1 MLRPYQQDA
10 HDAIIQWIRKTR
22 EPCLIEAATG
32 AGKSHIIAALADTV
46 HAMSGGK
53 HILCLAPSKELVE
66 QNFEKYASTGNK
78 ASIFSASVGVKN
90 LDHPVVF
97 GTPMSVKNSI
107 ERFGDEFAMI
117 ILDECHGLTPTVKK
131 IISNMPNKNLRV
143 VGMTATPYRLG
154 QGYIFQSWADGRAA
168 EPSGWFARC
177 VYRIQARQ
185 LIGMGFLTPPTLG
198 GTNAEGY
205 QTRGMAL
212 NRMGHFSAIDID
224 RAYHG
229 QGRKTAMIINE
240 IVELSG
246 GRRGVLIFAATVR
259 HALECLASLP
269 PEISAIVT
277 SETPKA
283 DRESILSAFK
293 AQQIKYIVNVA
304 VLTTGFDATHVD
316 VVAMLRAT
324 ESVGLLQQI
333 IGRGLRL
340 HDGKTDCLILD
351 YAENI
356 ERHCPDGDIF
366 NPEIEKAR
374 EAKDAGDMECIC
386 PACAVVNNFSARPN
400 PDRYKCDAA
409 GYFVDLDGNRVAG
422 PFGPVPGHFG
432 RRCTATHLV
441 GGNLVRCEY
450 RWTSKDCHGC
460 GHKNDI
466 AARRCEK
473 CDAELV
479 DPNEKLRIFFPK
491 KKDPTVR
498 QCEPVLGWRVSHTL
512 SAKNNNEMIR
522 VSVVTKSRSFVFW
535 VFKKTPYPRSAKLK
549 AAFDSLRNQQPK
561 TIEYQKDAKSGFYT
575 VFGFNGAPDEN
586 SP

>member
-10 HDAIIQWIRKTR
+10 HDAIIAWIRKTK

-66 QNFEKYASTGNK
+66 QNFEKYTATGNK
-78 ASIFSASVGVKN
+78 ASIFSASVGIKN

-107 ERFGDEFAMI
+107 DRFGGEFAMVI
-117 ILDECHGLTPTVKK
+117 IDECHGLTPTVLS
-131 IISNMPNKNLRV
+131 IIRKMPNPNLRV

-154 QGYIFQSWADGRAA
+154 QGYIFRSWADGREANEKA
-168 EPSGWFARC
+168 WFSRC

-185 LIGMGFLTPPTLG
+185 LIAMGFLTLPVMG

-205 QTRGMAL
+205 QTKGMVL
-212 NRMGHFSAIDID
+212 NRMGQFSAEDID

-229 QGRKTAMIINE
+229 QGRKTAAIIND
-240 IVELSG
+240 IVEQAA

-259 HALECLASLP
+259 HAHECLQSLP
-269 PEISAIVT
+269 PELSAIVT
-277 SETPKA
+277 AETPKA
-283 DRESILSAFK
+283 ERERILRDFK
-293 AQQIKYIVNVA
+293 AQRIKYIVNVA

-340 HDGKTDCLILD
+340 HGGKEDCLILD

-356 ERHCPDGDIF
+356 ERHCPDGDVF

-374 EAKDAGDMECIC
+374 EAKNAGEMDCIC
-386 PACAVVNNFSARPN
+386 PMCAVVNSFSARPN
-400 PDRYKCDAA
+400 PDRYRCDDA

-422 PFGPVPGHFG
+422 PFGEVPGHFG

-450 RWTSKDCHGC
+450 RWTSKDCDTC

-466 AARRCEK
+466 AARRCEE
-473 CDAELV
+473 CDKELV

-498 QCEPVLGWRVSHTL
+498 QCEPVLGWKVSHTL
-512 SAKNNNEMIR
+512 SQKGNETIR
-522 VSVVTKSRSFVFW
+522 VAVVTKNRSFAFW
-535 VFKKTPYPRSAKLK
+535 VHQRPTFFKARMLK
-549 AAFDSLRNQQPK
+549 VMFDALRGQPPK
-561 TIEYQKDAKSGFYT
+561 TIEYQKDAQSGFYN
-575 VFGFNGAPDEN
+575 VFSFNKDADES